1 MIKTL
6 LVLIVLALVGVYLY
20 PRRHEGT
27 ETGCAALKHRL
38 TMLMQTKLPH
48 GASLAAGADL
58 DPAIAGLRDR
68 LPFLSPE
75 EACIAGYWITLVQPD
90 FVHLSQWLPALAA
103 PIKP

>member
-6 LVLIVLALVGVYLY
+6 LVLVVLGLVGAYIY

-38 TMLMQTKLPH
+38 MTLMQAEWPRAAALP
-48 GASLAAGADL
+48 AVANFDPALAA
-58 DPAIAGLRDR
+58 LRDR

-75 EACIAGYWITLVQPD
+75 EACVAGYWMTLFQPD
-90 FVHLSQWLPALAA
+90 FARLAQWLPPLAP

>member
-6 LVLIVLALVGVYLY
+6 LVLVVLALVGAYLY

-27 ETGCAALKHRL
+27 DTGCAALKHRL
-38 TMLMQTKLPH
+38 ASLMQAEWPQATALP
-48 GASLAAGADL
+48 GAVNFDPALAA
-58 DPAIAGLRDR
+58 LRDR

-75 EACIAGYWITLVQPD
+75 EACIAGYWITLFQPD
-90 FVHLSQWLPALAA
+90 FAHLAQWLPSLAP

>member
-6 LVLIVLALVGVYLY
+6 LVLVVLALVGAYLY

-27 ETGCAALKHRL
+27 DTACAALKHRL
-38 TMLMQTKLPH
+38 TVLMQSELPH
-48 GASLAAGADL
+48 AAALSGAANFDPALAA
-58 DPAIAGLRDR
+58 LRDR

-75 EACIAGYWITLVQPD
+75 EACVAGYWMTLFQPD
-90 FVHLSQWLPALAA
+90 LARLAQFLPALAP